1 MRLLKRTDA
10 GDFSLT
16 TEFTGNALIPPYAM
30 LSHTWGKTEDEVTF
44 KDLEMAAG
52 RSNIGYEKIQFCGDQ
67 AARDGLEYFWVDTC
81 CINKSSDAELSEA
94 INSMFR
100 WYRESAKCY
109 VYIPDV
115 SMSENI
121 STGKRIRLDAGEQFV
136 STRWFMRGWTLQELL
151 APATVEFFST
161 EGSYIGN
168 KVTLDQT
175 ISQITGINIL
185 AIQGRNLSE
194 FSIEE
199 RLGWAKLRQTK
210 KPEDK
215 AYSLLGI
222 LDISM
227 PVTYGEGE
235 EKAFNRLR
243 EESSRPQRCKRCR
256 RTCARYLLIRF
267 FRAIFSRLPQ
277 ASGAA
282 YDSRANEDDP
292 RCHPKTRISLLRD
305 IDNWINNPSGKCIL
319 WLKGMAGTA
328 QVHHLAY
335 RCRIPCTPRIA
346 GGEFLL

>member
-1 MRLLKRTDA
+1 MRLLKFDDS
-10 GDFSLT
+10 GGFSLI
-16 TEFTGNALIPPYAM
+16 GPLNRDIPEYAI
-30 LSHTWGKTEDEVTF
+30 LSHTWGADGEEVTHE
-44 KDLEMAAG
+44 DLMNG
-52 RSNIGYEKIQFCGDQ
+52 TGKGKPGYSKIKFCVEQ
-67 AARDGLEYFWVDTC
+67 AHRDGLRYSWIDTC
-81 CINKSSDAELSEA
+81 CINKADFTELSKS
-94 INSMFR
+94 INSMFK
-100 WYRESAKCY
+100 WYSKATRCY
-109 VYIPDV
+109 VYLSDVPDLKHPT
-115 SMSENI
+115 
-121 STGKRIRLDAGEQFV
+121 STVESSFLK
-136 STRWFMRGWTLQELL
+136 SRWFTRGWTLQELL